1 MLLSLQACRGEAL
14 DDGVEVDSAV
24 EPGEEPSYLH
34 HLSVPVDTAV
44 MYATAPGRYISAFYS
59 TTTSV
64 AIKMSVVL
72 LSSQVLWLFI

>member
-24 EPGEEPSYLH
+24 EPGDEPSYLQ

-44 MYATAPGRYISAFYS
+44 MYATAPGRYISTFHS
-59 TTTSV
+59 TTTPVS
-64 AIKMSVVL
+64 ITMSVVV
-72 LSSQVLWLFI
+72 LSSEVLWPFI